1 MIRDRDLSARIAAH
15 PHLAVGIAFG
25 LGALLGCLRAKS
37 PVEEAEVKRGLI
49 GAAMAT
55 FGALAFRVAKNV
67 AFHHL
72 SSQLSSQARSW
83 WERRYANVWQM
94 PDLESFLDDV
104 EPT

>member
-55 FGALAFRVAKNV
+55 FGTLAFHLAKDVAL
-67 AFHHL
+67 HHL
-72 SSQLSSQARSW
+72 SSELGSQAKAW
-83 WERRYANVWQM
+83 WDRHANAWRT
-94 PDLESFLDDV
+94 PDLESFL
-104 EPT
+104 EH